1 MQMSETGVW
10 FCQECRTMMEHHEE
24 GFDKCPSCG
33 AEAWPSGEASYQR
46 ERPKAAALAQ
56 KIHGVWYCQRCR
68 VPMVPVDGDYCKC
81 PECTAEVWYGTKKRD
96 GQADMQELME
106 TTEEFPV
113 FLHAGEVC
121 MGTGGGRPARG
132 GGSHSGKSR
141 HKANM
146 QKPTT
151 EELYRRLC
159 NS

>member
-1 MQMSETGVW
+1 MQMDKARTW
-10 FCQECRTMMEHHEE
+10 FCQECQTMMEHHRE
-24 GFDKCPSCG
+24 GFDKCPVCG

-68 VPMVPVDGDYCKC
+68 VPMIPVDGDYCKC
-81 PECTAEVWYGTKKRD
+81 PECTAEVWYGTEKKRE
-96 GQADMQELME
+96 DMREIME

-113 FLHAGEVC
+113 FHHAGESPAV
-121 MGTGGGRPARG
+121 GGRPAKG
-132 GGSHSGKSR
+132 GGSHNGR
-141 HKANM
+141 GRRKADM

-159 NS
+159 SS

>member
-1 MQMSETGVW
+1 MQMDKARTW
-10 FCQECRTMMEHHEE
+10 FCQECQTMMEHHRE
-24 GFDKCPSCG
+24 GFDKCPTCG

-68 VPMVPVDGDYCKC
+68 VPMIPVDGDYCKC
-81 PECTAEVWYGTKKRD
+81 PECTAEVWYGTEKKKEN
-96 GQADMQELME
+96 MKELME

-113 FLHAGEVC
+113 FHRAGESC
-121 MGTGGGRPARG
+121 PAAGGHPTKG
-132 GGSHSGKSR
+132 GGSHNGRGRRKVD
-141 HKANM
+141 M

-159 NS
+159 SS